1 MILFLLV
8 FDQFGIELGYIIL
21 ESWFACQM

>member
-1 MILFLLV
+1 MVLFLLV
-8 FDQFGIELGYIIL
+8 FDQFDIELGYIIL